1 MSKWDI
7 STRTSNPVI
16 SCYSPTSNS
25 YSLIA
30 NCTVS
35 SITATAADS
44 FTEFVLWTI
53 GSLKYEL
60 IVADDVY
67 RLHVP
72 EIARGAFAD
81 RTEINF
87 SVSTLPHHEA
97 EIERLSQSHGQHAE
111 LQLELL
117 TPDSPLWL
125 ALLSQYQALG
135 RGVTAQPSEQSCT
148 VHEIAQRLFPAYS
161 ILGGHIHLGGCVL
174 EDRPFVRLTFALPAR
189 VEIGDSASIPVL
201 VHRFFDAA
209 GREIT
214 AEEVEQ
220 LGMNKLVP
228 AAPNTPRLTDEQL
241 THLLASAEKTSQ
253 ANPATRPSIIVPS
266 SPAAMETNGKRTQ
279 SSMSVIPLGPLWAAT
294 IVWCKYTQGKLT
306 VTIGEKCEEF
316 PFAGWANALEPSAL
330 TCPQTGER
338 THALAATQAGVI
350 AAANQIAR
358 CSETG
363 ERVLKRELLA
373 CSVSGKLAL
382 PDRVVRCPVCEEP
395 VLRSALIECPVC
407 HQHVSPD
414 VLTRGI
420 CRACSA
426 PPRVEKTDARLARL
440 FGEYPQLD
448 HWNRW
453 KLSETAT
460 VYIAQA
466 RSLWR
471 RVLLVVDKQTLE
483 VEHIA
488 TAGLLSRRW
497 TAVAKELWDEWLK

>member
-1 MSKWDI
+1 V
-7 STRTSNPVI
+7 TSL
-16 SCYSPTSNS
+16 T
-25 YSLIA
+25 
-30 NCTVS
+30 T
-35 SITATAADS
+35 TAADS

-53 GSLKYEL
+53 EVLKYEL

-72 EIARGAFAD
+72 EIKREAFAD
-81 RTEINF
+81 RAEISF
-87 SVSTLPHHEA
+87 SISTLPYHEA
-97 EIERLSQSHGQHAE
+97 EIERLSHSHDQHSDP
-111 LQLELL
+111 QLELL
-117 TPDSPLWL
+117 TPDAPLWA
-125 ALLSQYQALG
+125 ALLGQYQALG
-135 RGVTAQPSEQSCT
+135 RGVAAQPREQACT

-161 ILGGHIHLGGCVL
+161 VLGGHIHLGGCVI
-174 EDRPFVRLTFALPAR
+174 EDRPFVRLTFALPLLG
-189 VEIGDSASIPVL
+189 EIGDSASIPVL
-201 VHRFFDAA
+201 AHRFFDNA
-209 GREIT
+209 GLEISP
-214 AEEVEQ
+214 EEVER

-228 AAPNTPRLTDEQL
+228 AAPNTPRLPDEQL
-241 THLLASAEKTSQ
+241 THLLESAEQTSL
-253 ANPATRPSIIVPS
+253 ANST
-266 SPAAMETNGKRTQ
+266 TQ
-279 SSMSVIPLGPLWAAT
+279 SPPALAENGQHAQPSGNATPLGALWAAT

-330 TCPQTGER
+330 TCPQTGEQ

-350 AAANQIAR
+350 AAANQIGR

-363 ERVLKRELLA
+363 ERVLKRDLLS

-382 PDRVVRCPVCEEP
+382 PERVVRCPVCEEP

-426 PPRVEKTDARLARL
+426 PPRVEKSDARLARL
-440 FGEYPQLD
+440 FGEYPRLD

-466 RSLWR
+466 RSLLR
-471 RVLLVVDKQTLE
+471 RVLLVVDKHTLE
-483 VEHIA
+483 VQHIA
-488 TAGLLSRRW
+488 AAGLLSRRW
-497 TAVAKELWDEWLK
+497 TPVAKELWDEWLK

>member
-1 MSKWDI
+1 M
-7 STRTSNPVI
+7 
-16 SCYSPTSNS
+16 
-25 YSLIA
+25 
-30 NCTVS
+30 S

-53 GSLKYEL
+53 ESLKYEL

-81 RTEINF
+81 QGEINF
-87 SVSTLPHHEA
+87 SISTLPHHEA
-97 EIERLSQSHGQHAE
+97 EIERLSQARAQHSDLE
-111 LQLELL
+111 LELL
-117 TPDSPLWL
+117 TPDAPLWA

-135 RGVTAQPSEQSCT
+135 RGVAAQPREQACT

-161 ILGGHIHLGGCVL
+161 VLGGHIHLGGCVL
-174 EDRPFVRLTFALPAR
+174 EDRPFVRLTFALPL
-189 VEIGDSASIPVL
+189 VGEIGDSANAPVL

-209 GREIT
+209 GRET
-214 AEEVEQ
+214 SLEEVER

-228 AAPNTPRLTDEQL
+228 AAPTMPRLTDEQL
-241 THLLASAEKTSQ
+241 THLLESAKNTSQ
-253 ANPATRPSIIVPS
+253 ANPTA
-266 SPAAMETNGKRTQ
+266 Q
-279 SSMSVIPLGPLWAAT
+279 SPLGPLWAAT

-306 VTIGEKCEEF
+306 VTIGENCEEF
-316 PFAGWANALEPSAL
+316 PFAGWANALEPAAL
-330 TCPQTGER
+330 TCPQTGEL

-363 ERVLKRELLA
+363 ERVLKRDLLA

-382 PDRVVRCPVCEEP
+382 PERVVRCPVCEEP

-414 VLTRGI
+414 VLTRGV
-420 CRACSA
+420 CRACAA

-440 FGEYPQLD
+440 FGEYPRLD

-466 RSLWR
+466 RSLLR
-471 RVLLVVDKQTLE
+471 RVLLVVDKQSLE

-488 TAGLLSRRW
+488 TAGLFSRRW
-497 TAVAKELWDEWLK
+497 VPVDKELWDEWLK